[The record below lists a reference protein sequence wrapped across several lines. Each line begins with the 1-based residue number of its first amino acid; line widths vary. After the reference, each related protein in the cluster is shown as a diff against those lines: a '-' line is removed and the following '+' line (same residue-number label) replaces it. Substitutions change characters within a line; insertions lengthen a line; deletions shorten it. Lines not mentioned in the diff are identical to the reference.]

1 MRPLRDLVR
10 HTVIYGIGGV
20 GVGLVSFVL
29 IPVYTRYLTTEEYG
43 ILVLFLLLQAI
54 LSRFYDLG
62 LTNSVGRFFFD
73 FPEGSASAGLDEMVS
88 TAVVFLLVYALVLS
102 SLLVLV
108 APQVAELLVGDSGLA
123 PLARVMAVTL
133 LFEAIAV
140 PALTLLRMEERSGLW
155 VAISLL
161 RVVGSLCLNIYL
173 VVFRGLGVFGIL
185 LSYAV
190 ISAAVFLL
198 TSVPRFR
205 RMRLTFNPEVLRR
218 LLAFGVPFLPVLL
231 GILVIDLSDRYV
243 LQWFR
248 STEEVGVYSLGYK
261 FGQIMMLAVSAF
273 SMGWA
278 PLRFRIYEREDAPE
292 LYRRICT
299 LFAGGAA
306 FLLVGLSVYG
316 HEVVWVATT
325 PEYFSAARI
334 IPFAGAGYI
343 LYGLHLIATT
353 GMGVTKKTR
362 GLPLAVLFAAGLNL
376 LGNLLLI
383 PPFGMMGAAVATV
396 LAYLALVAATD
407 WISQR
412 HYPIPF
418 EWGRIAIIGAV
429 AAGIV
434 ALDTVFQPEGVV
446 PGIAL
451 GSILLLIFL
460 GTLLLVGV
468 VAPADFRAVGR
479 WLREVGVGKGASVT

>member
-1 MRPLRDLVR
+1 MRPMRDMVR
-10 HTVIYGIGGV
+10 HTVVYGIGSV
-20 GVGLVSFVL
+20 GVSLVSFVL
-29 IPVYTRYLTTEEYG
+29 IPVYTRYLSTEEYG
-43 ILVLFLLLQAI
+43 ILALFLLLQAI

-73 FPEGSASAGLDEMVS
+73 FREGSGSAGLDEMVS
-88 TAVVFLLVYALVLS
+88 TALVFLLVYALVLS

-108 APQVAELLVGDSGLA
+108 APQVAELLVGDSALA
-123 PLARVMAVTL
+123 PLARVMAITL
-133 LFEAIAV
+133 LFEAMAI

-155 VAISLL
+155 VGISLF

-173 VVFRGLGVFGIL
+173 VVFRGLGVFGVL
-185 LSYAV
+185 LSFAV
-190 ISAAVFLL
+190 VSVAVFFL
-198 TSVPRFR
+198 TSIPRFR
-205 RMRLTFNPEVLRR
+205 RVRLTFDTGVLRR
-218 LLAFGVPFLPVLL
+218 LLAFGLPFLPVLL

-248 STEEVGVYSLGYK
+248 STEEVGIYSLGYK
-261 FGQIMMLAVSAF
+261 IGQIMMLAVSAF

-278 PLRFRIYEREDAPE
+278 PLRYRIYEREDATE
-292 LYRRICT
+292 VYRRICT

-306 FLLVGLSVYG
+306 FLLVGISVYG
-316 HEVVWVATT
+316 HELVWVAAT

-334 IPFAGAGYI
+334 IPFAGAGYV

-396 LAYLALVAATD
+396 LAYLVLVVATD
-407 WISQR
+407 RLSQR
-412 HYPIPF
+412 HYAVPY

-429 AAGIV
+429 AGGIV
-434 ALDTVFQPEGVV
+434 ALDTVLQPEGVV
-446 PGIAL
+446 PGIVL

-460 GTLLLVGV
+460 GTLPLVGV
-468 VAPADFRAVGR
+468 VTPADFRAVR
-479 WLREVGVGKGASVT
+479 LWLREMGRGKGSSVA